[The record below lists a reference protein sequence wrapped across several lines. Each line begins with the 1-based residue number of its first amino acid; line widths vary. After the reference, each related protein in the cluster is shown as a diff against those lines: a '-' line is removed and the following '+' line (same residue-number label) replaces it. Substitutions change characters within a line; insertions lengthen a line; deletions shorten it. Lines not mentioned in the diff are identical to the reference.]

1 MSSDIVGAHF
11 SLFRRRFSAKAGGA
25 QRGGTESKFRRGKPP
40 RLNAGLRAAIV
51 LACVAQAG
59 AAAAQPRQQQPIVL
73 AREGAFE
80 AGGKVLS
87 GDKGTLSCDHGYVE
101 YQIPVEAR
109 EVALFLWH
117 SSSAKVWQNRWDGG
131 EGYQS
136 IFLRRGFPVYLW
148 DGPRVGR
155 GNWGCESTT
164 YTPQLGRDQG
174 NFVAWRFGAKYPEW
188 FPGVQFPTSDPKA
201 WEQAT
206 RARYDEFDTVENAEL
221 ETDAAAKAIDQIGP
235 SVLVTNSAGG
245 WRALLTALKTGSD
258 NVRAIVAYENPGF
271 VFPQGQGPQLEPGP
285 FGPVYVPMSE
295 FKKLTRFPIQFVWG
309 DNIDKSPSW
318 TKYLEHCRQFVD
330 LVNAN
335 GGHAEILRLPA
346 AGLKGNTHIP
356 FADLNNVAVA
366 DQLSAF
372 LHRNKLDLRAAA
384 NGKAKR

>member
-148 DGPRVGR
+148 EGPRVGR
-155 GNWGCESTT
+155 GNMRQRERLTC
-164 YTPQLGRDQG
+164 
-174 NFVAWRFGAKYPEW
+174 VAWGARRKPGLASPANMSKRGLSARHSVPNQTLSLVNTRLPKGNPVAGNRAGSAGY
-188 FPGVQFPTSDPKA
+188 GVQGPGFMG
-201 WEQAT
+201 
-206 RARYDEFDTVENAEL
+206 L
-221 ETDAAAKAIDQIGP
+221 EDAAARPVASP
-235 SVLVTNSAGG
+235 FE
-245 WRALLTALKTGSD
+245 TAL
-258 NVRAIVAYENPGF
+258 R
-271 VFPQGQGPQLEPGP
+271 
-285 FGPVYVPMSE
+285 
-295 FKKLTRFPIQFVWG
+295 
-309 DNIDKSPSW
+309 
-318 TKYLEHCRQFVD
+318 
-330 LVNAN
+330 
-335 GGHAEILRLPA
+335 
-346 AGLKGNTHIP
+346 GL
-356 FADLNNVAVA
+356 
-366 DQLSAF
+366 LS
-372 LHRNKLDLRAAA
+372 
-384 NGKAKR
+384 